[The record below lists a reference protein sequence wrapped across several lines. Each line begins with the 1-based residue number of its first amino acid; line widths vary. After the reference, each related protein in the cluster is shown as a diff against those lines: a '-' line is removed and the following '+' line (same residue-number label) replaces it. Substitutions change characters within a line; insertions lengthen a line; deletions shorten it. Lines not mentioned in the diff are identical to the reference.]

1 MNQSLLRLHIRP
13 MNLHYVLVDYENVP
27 VKSLALLQGEQFR
40 VCVFLGKNNTRL
52 DTELVMAMQKLGDR
66 AQYVKLTTTGPNALD
81 FHIAYYLG
89 KLVSADATG
98 HFHVISKDKGFD
110 SLIERLRGQ
119 QVKASRVDSIEAM
132 ACFPQGAAPATP
144 PMAPPSTPQDPPP
157 KLVPTVPKAKPAVAA
172 VGQSEL
178 EARVEIALTDL
189 QSRRSARPAKKKTLV
204 NTIHARIGKELPASA
219 AEAVFEALVKK
230 KHVVVNGLKVSYN
243 LPKVKVT
250 T

>member
-98 HFHVISKDKGFD
+98 HFHVISKAGQL
-110 SLIERLRGQ
+110 LIMKKIKTTVSAERISSQLRPT
-119 QVKASRVDSIEAM
+119 RV
-132 ACFPQGAAPATP
+132 G
-144 PMAPPSTPQDPPP
+144 
-157 KLVPTVPKAKPAVAA
+157 
-172 VGQSEL
+172 
-178 EARVEIALTDL
+178 
-189 QSRRSARPAKKKTLV
+189 
-204 NTIHARIGKELPASA
+204 H
-219 AEAVFEALVKK
+219 
-230 KHVVVNGLKVSYN
+230 
-243 LPKVKVT
+243 
-250 T
+250 